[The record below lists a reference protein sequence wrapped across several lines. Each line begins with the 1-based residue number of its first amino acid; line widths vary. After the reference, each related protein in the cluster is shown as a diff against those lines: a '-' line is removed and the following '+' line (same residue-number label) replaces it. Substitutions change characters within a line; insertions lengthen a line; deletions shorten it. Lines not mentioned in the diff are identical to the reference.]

1 MNRLRALN
9 LVIGLIDVE
18 LQRAA
23 LDANLHEKYNATYS
37 AAVRASKL
45 KRELQEAKLIL
56 LEMRGDTNS
65 GGSA

>member
-1 MNRLRALN
+1 MNRLCALN
-9 LVIGLIDVE
+9 LALRLIDAEMKRV
-18 LQRAA
+18 AF
-23 LDANLHEKYNATYS
+23 DASLREKYNATYS

-45 KRELQEAKLIL
+45 KRELHEAKLIL

>member
-1 MNRLRALN
+1 MNRLCALN
-9 LVIGLIDVE
+9 LALRLIDAE
-18 LQRAA
+18 MKRAA

-45 KRELQEAKLIL
+45 KRELHEAKLAL
-56 LEMRGDTNS
+56 LKMRGDISS